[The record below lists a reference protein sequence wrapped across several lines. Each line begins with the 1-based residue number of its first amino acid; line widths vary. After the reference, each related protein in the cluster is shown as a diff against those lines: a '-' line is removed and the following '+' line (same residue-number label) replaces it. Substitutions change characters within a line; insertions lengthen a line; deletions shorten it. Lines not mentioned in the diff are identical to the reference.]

1 MSQVVRI
8 FRSAVKG
15 RPTSVRWASKL
26 HERWRLYERADKETD
41 VADEPRR
48 EDPETPAEPAQV
60 DDTEARA
67 KAHNESTETVEPE
80 VIDDDR
86 FQATDN

>member
-1 MSQVVRI
+1 M
-8 FRSAVKG
+8 
-15 RPTSVRWASKL
+15 
-26 HERWRLYERADKETD
+26 
-41 VADEPRR
+41 ADEPRR

-60 DDTEARA
+60 DDTDARA
-67 KAHNESTETVEPE
+67 KTRNESTEDVEAE